1 MDHSTRS
8 GLKLKAHFKLTVGNN
23 FKEQVNFYRFRELWF
38 QRALCSAYLAMF
50 EHSQADNYSSIQTC
64 STK

>member
-8 GLKLKAHFKLTVGNN
+8 GLKLKAHFKFTVGNN
-23 FKEQVNFYRFRELWF
+23 SKEQVNFYRFRELWF
-38 QRALCSAYLAMF
+38 QRTLCSAYLAMF
-50 EHSQADNYSSIQTC
+50 EHYETDNHSSIQTC